1 MEPLQ
6 GGAGSYV
13 RVIRMG
19 AKRLY
24 LVVLMFVLGYQRAC
38 ISAAQPASPPSA
50 NGASAEAK
58 ADEQPD
64 VIALL
69 QGQTEEER
77 IRAASSLLFSENS
90 MARKTLLGTLK
101 LTDNSDARMA
111 VCMALI
117 RLGSPKE
124 SVQNKENFI
133 QPLLGIFDSKVAEE
147 AQLAAEATLI
157 FEYDTI
163 GPSLEKLVT
172 DASKPIKTRLNA
184 IYALGLRPD
193 KDAAIQLIRLVDD
206 PEEQVAA
213 EAEKTLQSLGM
224 TVGANTEMREQNIR
238 EIKDK
243 GKDEFLREWVIRQ
256 KSQKRDLREE
266 LDSWRK
272 IHFEL
277 LDSTFKG
284 FSDDARKGSFLA
296 IHLSSPKLPVKLW
309 ALEEVSQWWRG
320 TNRNFPKKQIEP
332 ILIALI
338 SDPDKEVRLKTADV
352 LAVMHELNSAQP
364 LLNQLKVE
372 QDDQVK
378 TKLFVALGWACFSA
392 IQSNSAANISPEL
405 KEIREQTLKLAKGF
419 LSETQNVEKARSG
432 AEVVK
437 KLLSRDG
444 LEPKKVKE
452 YLQLLPARYNQEKDK
467 PGGTLKRELLSAM
480 AGLCAQTS
488 TCRAEATALYKPLFE
503 EALSDKTDFVREKAV
518 DGLANIDKAKALEI
532 LRSRF
537 VNDPNPII
545 RRKLIA
551 MAEAVR
557 LEEDLDWLSEK
568 LGVNS
573 ESEPAWQAM
582 VKTFNDSDAGVLSE
596 WMEKLTS
603 QNSKIKASAAQQILF
618 LKIAEAK
625 AISENK
631 PEMRK
636 NIRLKLP
643 DLYQETGQFDK
654 AAESLKESLNAATT
668 PEQKVAVLT
677 RLLGVYLLW
686 SKPDLAAAL
695 VAKALEKEDLDA
707 NSPLLRTIDGHLN
720 KPAPG
725 VDPEAV
731 LGQLSAIKTP
741 SKRPKWGQ
749 WLKDLRIKLSKAK
762 NPEGEPEQQGN

>member
-1 MEPLQ
+1 
-6 GGAGSYV
+6 
-13 RVIRMG
+13 MG
-19 AKRLY
+19 TKRLY
-24 LVVLMFVLGYQRAC
+24 LVVLTLAIGYQRTC
-38 ISAAQPASPPSA
+38 IAVAKPASPPSA

-58 ADEQPD
+58 PDEQPD
-64 VIALL
+64 IIALL

-77 IRAASSLLFSENS
+77 IRAASALLFSENS
-90 MARKTLLGTLK
+90 MARKNLLGALK
-101 LTDNSDARMA
+101 QKEISAARMA
-111 VCMALI
+111 VCKALI
-117 RLGSPKE
+117 QLGSPKK
-124 SVQNKENFI
+124 SVQNKEEFI
-133 QPLLGIFDSKVAEE
+133 RPLLDIFDSEVADE

-157 FEYDTI
+157 FEYETI

-172 DASKPIKTRLNA
+172 DASKPVRTRLNA

-206 PEEQVAA
+206 PEEQVAVG
-213 EAEKTLQSLGM
+213 AEKTLHSLGLS
-224 TVGANTEMREQNIR
+224 VGTNTKMREQNIR
-238 EIKDK
+238 EIKNK

-272 IHFEL
+272 VHFEL
-277 LDSTFKG
+277 LGSTYKG
-284 FSDDARKGSFLA
+284 FNDDARKGSFLA
-296 IHLSSPKLPVKLW
+296 THLSSPKLPVKLW

-338 SDPDKEVRLKTADV
+338 SDPDKEVRLKTAEV
-352 LAVMHELNSAQP
+352 LAVMHELSSAQP
-364 LLNQLKVE
+364 LLKQIRVE
-372 QDDQVK
+372 KDDQVK

-405 KEIREQTLKLAKGF
+405 KEIREQTLKLARGF
-419 LSETQNVEKARSG
+419 LFETQNVEEARSG
-432 AEVVK
+432 AEVIK

-452 YLQLLPARYNQEKDK
+452 YLRLLPARYNQEKDK
-467 PGGTLKRELLSAM
+467 SGGTLKGELLNAM

-503 EALSDKTDFVREKAV
+503 EALSDKTDFVRETAV

-532 LRSRF
+532 LRGRF
-537 VNDPNPII
+537 VNDPSPIV

-551 MAEAVR
+551 MADAVR
-557 LEEDLDWLSEK
+557 LQEDLDWLSEK

-573 ESEPAWQAM
+573 ESDPAWQAM
-582 VKTFNDSDAGVLSE
+582 VKTFNDSDAGVLSK
-596 WMEKLTS
+596 WVEKFTAN
-603 QNSKIKASAAQQILF
+603 NSKIDASAAQKIAL

-668 PEQKVAVLT
+668 PEQEVAALT
-677 RLLGVYLLW
+677 RLLGVYLSW
-686 SKPDLAAAL
+686 PKPDLAAAL

-707 NSPLLRTIDGHLN
+707 NSPLLRAIDNHLS

-725 VDPEAV
+725 VDPDAV
-731 LGQLSAIKTP
+731 LGQLSAIEIP
-741 SKRPKWGQ
+741 PDRPKWGQ

-762 NPEGEPEQQGN
+762 KPEGEPEQQGN